1 MTPVVKSISTA
12 TVTQIQ
18 VVLNTKKRQPGRL
31 VGKQQL
37 RAATGYKVVFAAQRL
52 FLMDPVRDYEE

>member
-1 MTPVVKSISTA
+1 MTPVVKSIS

-18 VVLNTKKRQPGRL
+18 VVLNTKKRQPGWL

-37 RAATGYKVVFAAQRL
+37 RAATGYKVVFAAQHL
-52 FLMDPVRDYEE
+52 YLMDPVCDYEE